1 MPGAKIVKRWTIAA
15 WRTGYVAV
23 VTASPP
29 TRVRLCPD
37 GPMLLS
43 GEGVTVVTE
52 DGREVTAQRRTV
64 AVCRCGR
71 SARAPWCDG
80 SHKLLNRGPS
90 AVTGAR

>member
-1 MPGAKIVKRWTIAA
+1 MIARA
-15 WRTGYVAV
+15 TTGYPVC
-23 VTASPP
+23 VTSPPP

-43 GEGVTVVTE
+43 GDVTVVTE

-80 SHKLLNRGPS
+80 SHKLLRRGTTP
-90 AVTGAR
+90 AT